1 MKLLKTAAA
10 VCARN
15 LRKWQTDQRVWVIG
29 ALLAIMVWI
38 YVDDMRKLSAEL
50 GGDMP
55 IWIFPFLYQQFH
67 TKLIYTL
74 PLVLLFCNAPFTDQN
89 QIFVYMRTGRAK
101 WLCGQVL
108 YIITASALYYIFIL
122 AVSLLSAIIS
132 GGGSPDLNNWGNT
145 LKTLANSN
153 AAQVL
158 QHPFIEVS
166 YTVVKFF
173 TPLQA
178 VWFTFLLSWINAVN
192 VGLIIFLFNLASGS
206 RFLGVLISSAM
217 IVFSAVTDDY
227 VLPQALPYSPVSWIT
242 LNNID
247 VGRTTN
253 NPTFTYCMFVYLILT
268 AILAAAIFILGIRK
282 SLDIKGED

>member
-1 MKLLKTAAA
+1 MKLLKSSFA
-10 VCARN
+10 VCAQN
-15 LRKWQTDQRVWVIG
+15 LRKWQTDQRVWVIYV
-29 ALLAIMVWI
+29 LLAIMVWI
-38 YVDDMRKLSAEL
+38 YVDDMRKLSSEL

-55 IWIFPFLYQQFH
+55 IWIFPFIYQQFH

-89 QIFVYMRTGRAK
+89 QVFVYMRTGRAK

-108 YIITASALYYIFIL
+108 YIITASAFYYFFIL
-122 AVSLLSAIIS
+122 AVSLFSTLIS
-132 GGGSPDLNNWGNT
+132 GGSGSLNEWGAT

-153 AAQVL
+153 AAMYF
-158 QHPFIEVS
+158 QHPFVEVS

-192 VGLIIFLFNLASGS
+192 IGLIIFLFNLASGS
-206 RFLGVLISSAM
+206 RFLGVLLSSAV

-227 VLPQALPYSPVSWIT
+227 ALPNALPYSPVSWIT

-247 VGRTTN
+247 VGKTTT
-253 NPTFTYCMFVYLILT
+253 NPTFGYCMIVY
-268 AILAAAIFILGIRK
+268 AVMLAVLLAGIFTLGRRR
-282 SLDIKGED
+282 SLDIRE

>member
-10 VCARN
+10 VCAQN

-101 WLCGQVL
+101 WLCGQLL

-145 LKTLANSN
+145 LKTLANTN

-253 NPTFTYCMFVYLILT
+253 NPTFTYCILVYLILM
-268 AILAAAIFILGIRK
+268 AILAAAIFILGIGK

>member
-1 MKLLKTAAA
+1 MKFFKSVMS
-10 VCARN
+10 VCAQN

-101 WLCGQVL
+101 WFCGQVL
-108 YIITASALYYIFIL
+108 YIITASALYYFFIL
-122 AVSLLSAIIS
+122 AVSLLSTIIC
-132 GGGSPDLNNWGNT
+132 GGSSISEWGST

-153 AAQVL
+153 AAQFL

-206 RFLGVLISSAM
+206 RFLGVLLSSAM
-217 IVFSAVTDDY
+217 VVFSAVADDL
-227 VLPQALPYSPVSWIT
+227 VLPAALPYSPVSWIT

-247 VGRTTN
+247 VGGTTDK
-253 NPTFTYCMFVYLILT
+253 PSFTYCICIFIVLA
-268 AILAAAIFILGIRK
+268 AILAALIFILGRKK
-282 SLDIKGED
+282 SLDFKED

>member
-1 MKLLKTAAA
+1 MKFFKSVMS
-10 VCARN
+10 VCAQN

-101 WLCGQVL
+101 WICGQVL
-108 YIITASALYYIFIL
+108 YIISASAFYYLFIL
-122 AVSLLSAIIS
+122 AVSLLSTIIS
-132 GGGSPDLNNWGNT
+132 SGNTDLNEWGTT

-153 AAQVL
+153 AAQFL
-158 QHPFIEVS
+158 QHPFVEVS

-192 VGLIIFLFNLASGS
+192 IGLIIFLFNLVSGS
-206 RFLGVLISSAM
+206 RFLGILLSSAM
-217 IVFSAVTDDY
+217 VVFSAVADDL
-227 VLPQALPYSPVSWIT
+227 VLPAALPYSPVSWIT

-247 VGRTTN
+247 VGGTTDK
-253 NPTFTYCMFVYLILT
+253 PSFTYCICIFIVLA
-268 AILAAAIFILGIRK
+268 AILAALIFILGRKK
-282 SLDIKGED
+282 SLDFKED

>member
-10 VCARN
+10 VCAQN

-29 ALLAIMVWI
+29 VLLAIMVWI
-38 YVDDMRKLSAEL
+38 YVDDMRKLSSEL

-55 IWIFPFLYQQFH
+55 IWIFPFIYQQFH

-108 YIITASALYYIFIL
+108 YIITASAFYYLFIL
-122 AVSLLSAIIS
+122 AISLLSTIFS
-132 GGGSPDLNNWGNT
+132 GGSLDLNSWGNT

-153 AAQVL
+153 AAQYL

-192 VGLIIFLFNLASGS
+192 IGLIIFLFNLVSGS
-206 RFLGVLISSAM
+206 RFLGILLSSAV

-227 VLPQALPYSPVSWIT
+227 VLPKALPYSPVSWIT

-247 VGRTTN
+247 VGKTTT
-253 NPTFTYCMFVYLILT
+253 NPTFTYCMLVYLIVMT
-268 AILAAAIFILGIRK
+268 ILAAGIFILGRTK
-282 SLDIKGED
+282 SLDIKED